1 MKNTY
6 TMRTASLSIHSRYA
20 RQHKPYEKYI
30 YNAHCIAQCTVYTQ
44 GMQDNAQS
52 ALFSIF
58 SPNAS
63 LPLLE
68 VQSCKYKYELEQIQI
83 RIGTRLMIV
92 EGKVQKKIPN
102 ISILIFWYFTF
113 HVCVFANVTIKYI
126 CFRFWTT
133 RLRSTLASDDLT
145 IVQQTMQL
153 YSFICSLVTLP
164 GLLHSKYNYIA
175 MNREWYS
182 LWIFVGEFGFW
193 FFRQQIFFSLC
204 CDCSL
209 ALNRIWKSFS
219 KSKCHT

>member
-1 MKNTY
+1 MHTVSPSAQCTLKVCKTTY
-6 TMRTASLSIHSRYA
+6 TQWKIHIQCTLYRPVHSVHWRYA
-20 RQHKPYEKYI
+20 RQRAKRFVLDLLAK
-30 YNAHCIAQCTVYTQ
+30 CVTS
-44 GMQDNAQS
+44 S
-52 ALFSIF
+52 ARG
-58 SPNAS
+58 P
-63 LPLLE
+63 
-68 VQSCKYKYELEQIQI
+68 ELQIQI
-83 RIGTRLMIV
+83 RIGANTNTDWNKTDDCWR
-92 EGKVQKKIPN
+92 KSTKKKPN
-102 ISILIFWYFTF
+102 ISILIFTLYVLFDI
-113 HVCVFANVTIKYI
+113 CVFANVTIKYI
-126 CFRFWTT
+126 CSRFWTT

-175 MNREWYS
+175 MNREWDS

-204 CDCSL
+204 CDRSL

>member
-1 MKNTY
+1 
-6 TMRTASLSIHSRYA
+6 
-20 RQHKPYEKYI
+20 
-30 YNAHCIAQCTVYTQ
+30 
-44 GMQDNAQS
+44 MQDNAQS

-102 ISILIFWYFTF
+102 ISTLIFWYFTL

-126 CFRFWTT
+126 CSRFWTT

-175 MNREWYS
+175 MNREWDS

-204 CDCSL
+204 CDRSL